1 MHRQGGLHI
10 PVVASSSRVGR
21 MGGKHGNT
29 AVGTWP
35 MHRLEGVVRCTAGCV
50 VDCSAPVGGQMAVVL
65 HMIAGVMR

>member
-1 MHRQGGLHI
+1 
-10 PVVASSSRVGR
+10 

-29 AVGTWP
+29 AVVTWP
-35 MHRLEGVVRCTAGCV
+35 MHRLKTVVRCTAGCV